1 MIGPRLAI
9 LENRKVIPLTAPCSY
24 KYLYVY
30 KFKGKKYIQTG
41 SSCCDCG
48 YVGDQI
54 FLMEKDDIK
63 LVFEDYSF
71 SN

>member
-1 MIGPRLAI
+1 

-24 KYLYVY
+24 KQLFVY
-30 KFKGKKYIQTG
+30 EFKGNAYIQTG

-54 FLMEKDDIK
+54 FEVGKDEIK